1 MESNKD
7 YSHLLER
14 IKGLNTTIIEEM
26 SPDVMANLTDGFEEP
41 LVREM
46 LYTTCINYEQRTI
59 IKAVKT
65 AYKNWKRST
74 DRYWGDLPLFPE
86 IYPQYMEE
94 LQMDIECGCVV
105 TAKGTFAGNRL
116 KMMPPIPSKAV
127 PLKSFPKANQPTE
140 QTVIDGTMNS
150 NTHDA
155 DDKDKMIAELRETL
169 SRLRAD
175 FEQYRQDHEIT
186 QEELDAIF
194 ERDDSSEHNS
204 PLRKDK
210 KKLQKDDENSKLL
223 AEKDAI
229 IKEQEERIAD
239 YAAIFDPQDINKK
252 KIAAMRG
259 KQHAIFLLAV
269 LAHHGKLPHA
279 RTNLSFLLSFIAS
292 RNETTMFDY
301 LKGRFTQDECETLA
315 KVFDTDCPFI
325 AEMIREL
332 PEKLEKDKSEKNR
345 AKALKNNN
353 A

>member
-14 IKGLNTTIIEEM
+14 IKGLDTTIIEEM
-26 SPDVMANLTDGFEEP
+26 SPDVMANLTDGFKEQ

-46 LYTTCINYEQRTI
+46 LYTTHINYEQRTI
-59 IKAVKT
+59 IKAVKA

-86 IYPQYMEE
+86 KYPQYMEE

-105 TAKGTFAGNRL
+105 TAEGLSYVSNSS
-116 KMMPPIPSKAV
+116 ICAV
-127 PLKSFPKANQPTE
+127 PASFLRGFYEACPKE
-140 QTVIDGTMNS
+140 Q
-150 NTHDA
+150 
-155 DDKDKMIAELRETL
+155 
-169 SRLRAD
+169 
-175 FEQYRQDHEIT
+175 F
-186 QEELDAIF
+186 DAIF

-210 KKLQKDDENSKLL
+210 KKLQKDDEISKLL

-239 YAAIFDPQDINKK
+239 YAAKFDPQDINKK
-252 KIAAMRG
+252 KFAAMTG

-269 LAHHGKLPHA
+269 LAHNDRLPHA

-292 RNETTMFDY
+292 RNETTMCDY
-301 LKGRFTQDECETLA
+301 LKERFTQDECETLA

>member
-1 MESNKD
+1 MESNND

-14 IKGLNTTIIEEM
+14 IKGLNTTIIERM
-26 SPDVMANLTDGFEEP
+26 SSDVMANLTDGFKEP

-46 LYTTCINYEQRTI
+46 LYTTDANYDQRKI

-65 AYKNWKRST
+65 AYKKWKKSIN
-74 DRYWGDLPLFPE
+74 PLLWNE
-86 IYPQYMEE
+86 IYPKYPQYMEE

-116 KMMPPIPSKAV
+116 KMMPPIPSEAV

-210 KKLQKDDENSKLL
+210 KKLQNDDENSKLL

-239 YAAIFDPQDINKK
+239 YAAKFDPQDINKK
-252 KIAAMRG
+252 KFAAMTG

-269 LAHHGKLPHA
+269 LAHNDRLPHA

-292 RNETTMFDY
+292 RNETTMCDY
-301 LKGRFTQDECETLA
+301 LKERFTQDECETLA

-325 AEMIREL
+325 AKMIREL

>member
-1 MESNKD
+1 MESNKN

-14 IKGLNTTIIEEM
+14 IKGLNATIIERM
-26 SPDVMANLTDGFEEP
+26 SPDVMANLTDGFKEQ

-46 LYTTCINYEQRTI
+46 LYTTHINYEQRTI
-59 IKAVKT
+59 IKAVKA
-65 AYKNWKRST
+65 AYKKWKRST

-105 TAKGTFAGNRL
+105 TAKGLSYVSNSS
-116 KMMPPIPSKAV
+116 ICAV
-127 PLKSFPKANQPTE
+127 PASFLRGFYEACPKE
-140 QTVIDGTMNS
+140 Q
-150 NTHDA
+150 
-155 DDKDKMIAELRETL
+155 
-169 SRLRAD
+169 
-175 FEQYRQDHEIT
+175 F
-186 QEELDAIF
+186 DAIF

-210 KKLQKDDENSKLL
+210 EELQKDDEISKLL

-252 KIAAMRG
+252 KIAAMTG

-269 LAHHGKLPHA
+269 LAHHDRLPHA